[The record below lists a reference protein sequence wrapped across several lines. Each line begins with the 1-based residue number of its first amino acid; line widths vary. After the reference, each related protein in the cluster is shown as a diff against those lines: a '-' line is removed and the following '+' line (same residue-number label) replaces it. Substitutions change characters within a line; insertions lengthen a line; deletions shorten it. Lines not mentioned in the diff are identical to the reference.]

1 MKLLVGTLYT
11 IENEFEQCCAAI
23 DRQTYDHFDLVVI
36 RNLPNKKAH
45 EALYGTFMG
54 EGEKYDLLVTVDGD
68 MVIEDRH
75 LFRNIVRRFESDSEL
90 DLLLIAVHDFFTDGL
105 FIG

>member
-36 RNLPNKKAH
+36 RNLPNIGNCITNAIDGSKK
-45 EALYGTFMG
+45 G
-54 EGEKYDLLVTVDGD
+54 
-68 MVIEDRH
+68 
-75 LFRNIVRRFESDSEL
+75 
-90 DLLLIAVHDFFTDGL
+90 
-105 FIG
+105 